1 MRGDVANQPCQTAG
15 QVEEMMT
22 PDPICVGPE
31 TSVAEVWRTMS
42 ERRFRHMPVVDEDGR
57 LIGMVSQRDLIAAAP
72 LPAGPV
78 GAQAEHPVS
87 KLMRT
92 EIDTVGAGCC
102 AAQAARHMLRSKRSC
117 LPVVDAEHKII
128 GILTEADYLRL
139 ATRGAPPCTCAGVAT
154 AGS

>member
-1 MRGDVANQPCQTAG
+1 
-15 QVEEMMT
+15 MMT

-31 TSVAEVWRTMS
+31 TPVAEVWQTML

-57 LIGMVSQRDLIAAAP
+57 LIGLVSQRDLIVAVP
-72 LPAGPV
+72 SPAGPV
-78 GAQAEHPVS
+78 GAEAEQPVS

-92 EIDTVGAGCC
+92 EIDTVGVVCC

-139 ATRGAPPCTCAGVAT
+139 ATRGFPPCTCAGVAT
-154 AGS
+154 TDS

>member
-1 MRGDVANQPCQTAG
+1 MATQPCQTAG
-15 QVEEMMT
+15 QVGEMMT
-22 PDPICVGPE
+22 PDPICVGPD
-31 TSVAEVWRTMS
+31 TPGAEVWRTMS

-72 LPAGPV
+72 SPVGPV

-92 EIDTVGAGCC
+92 ALDTVGAGCC

-154 AGS
+154 ADS

>member
-1 MRGDVANQPCQTAG
+1 
-15 QVEEMMT
+15 MMT

-42 ERRFRHMPVVDEDGR
+42 ERRFRHMPVVGEDGR
-57 LIGMVSQRDLIAAAP
+57 LIGMVSQRDLIVAAP
-72 LPAGPV
+72 SPAGPA
-78 GAQAEHPVS
+78 GAEAERPVS

-92 EIDTVGAGCC
+92 EIDTVGVVCC

-128 GILTEADYLRL
+128 GILTEGDYLRL
-139 ATRGAPPCTCAGVAT
+139 ATRGVPPCTCGGVRT
-154 AGS
+154 AVS